1 MWEKLI
7 QALID
12 KGLISAEKKAELQT
26 VLDSVEI
33 EKPAVGGG
41 VGPIMVDTSKFPPE
55 LKQTI
60 DTLVATV
67 NALKGQ
73 NKTLLDTLGAEK
85 AARDAA
91 IKAAQDQAK
100 AEQEKK
106 VNTLIADAFGDG
118 KEKKGKLPEAKK
130 EWFKSF
136 AEKDPAAAEDFLK
149 DYPGDP
155 HLKTGAP
162 GTPAS
167 GGGGGIEKK
176 PNPMSGVGGGNSALL
191 KAVAEQSSVGEPIV
205 DLFPKNN

>member
-33 EKPAVGGG
+33 EKPAGGG
-41 VGPIMVDTSKFPPE
+41 GAGQIMVDTSKFPPE

-67 NALKGQ
+67 NALKSQ
-73 NKTLLDTLGAEK
+73 NKALLDTLGAEK
-85 AARDAA
+85 TARDAA
-91 IKAAQDQAK
+91 IKASQDQAK

-106 VNTLIADAFGDG
+106 VNALIADAFGDG

-130 EWFKSF
+130 DWFKTF

-155 HLKTGAP
+155 HLKSVQPGASAGA
-162 GTPAS
+162 GT
-167 GGGGGIEKK
+167 EKK
-176 PNPMSGVGGGNSALL
+176 SNPMTGVGGGNSVLL
-191 KAVAEQSSVGEPIV
+191 KAVAEQSSVGEPII
-205 DLFPKNN
+205 DLFPQK